1 MQNQFLLY
9 ADDLI
14 PLSESENGLQRWLD
28 KLSYYVKKWQMRINI
43 KKTEAIIFITSGKI
57 FRGEFT
63 LGNQPI
69 QVTDSYVY
77 LGITFTP
84 SGSFLLAQKK

>member
-1 MQNQFLLY
+1 
-9 ADDLI
+9 
-14 PLSESENGLQRWLD
+14 
-28 KLSYYVKKWQMRINI
+28 MRINI
-43 KKTEAIIFITSGKI
+43 KKTEAIIFITSGNI
-57 FRGEFT
+57 FRSEFT

-77 LGITFTP
+77 LGIAFTP